1 MISLFYQVVKKK
13 MEFYKTLKKGL
24 KLRFSRLTNLI
35 VLSPSPQKTAL
46 TLTLG
51 FYLSLFPVIG
61 STALLCLIAS
71 LLFRLNPL
79 FIQAINMLLF
89 PIQIMLIYPFAKVGR
104 ILFYGR
110 SDFSSVSL
118 KQLIF
123 PDGYDTFIYLLDS
136 LIGAIV
142 MWAFFSLITGVFL
155 YRLFLNFYEN
165 HSSNTQHFEF

>member
-1 MISLFYQVVKKK
+1 MFYQVDQKK
-13 MEFYKTLKKGL
+13 MEFYKTFKKGL

-79 FIQAINMLLF
+79 FIQAVNMLLF
-89 PIQIMLIYPFAKVGR
+89 PVQIALMYPFAKVGQ

-118 KQLIF
+118 KQLISA
-123 PDGYDTFIYLLDS
+123 DGYNTFIYLLNS
-136 LIGAIV
+136 LVGAIL
-142 MWAFFSLITGVFL
+142 MWAVFSMMTGVFL
-155 YRLFLNFYEN
+155 YRLFFNFYEN